1 MGVSEVEST
10 NTSFL
15 CESAR
20 TVARNCF
27 MRLRLQCK
35 QPAKH
40 TCEEVEYDGALGI
53 SPINM
58 GGVEEEEEEE
68 IEEKE
73 EYGEEEARED
83 ERRGVTARGPRN
95 ACSGTCAV

>member
-1 MGVSEVEST
+1 
-10 NTSFL
+10 
-15 CESAR
+15 
-20 TVARNCF
+20 

-68 IEEKE
+68 DEKVEEKE
-73 EYGEEEARED
+73 EYEEEEASED
-83 ERRGVTARGPRN
+83 ERWGVTARGPRN